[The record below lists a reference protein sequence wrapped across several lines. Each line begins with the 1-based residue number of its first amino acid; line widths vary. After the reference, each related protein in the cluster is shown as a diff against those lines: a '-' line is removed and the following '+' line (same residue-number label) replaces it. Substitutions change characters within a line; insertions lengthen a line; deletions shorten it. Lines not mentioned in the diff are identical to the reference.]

1 MDLVADACLTAAV
14 TPAGGF
20 AILGGGY
27 GDEQWVA
34 RELDLLDQFHTRFG
48 VERAKQPKL
57 LDLVLEHKPAAVII
71 SFELKGCS
79 LRTLSCL
86 PNR

>member
-14 TPAGGF
+14 TAAGGF

-48 VERAKQPKL
+48 VGF
-57 LDLVLEHKPAAVII
+57 II
-71 SFELKGCS
+71 WSVRSSRNCLI
-79 LRTLSCL
+79 SCWNI
-86 PNR
+86 NRQRS